1 MLPSALCGVWR
12 ERLAGVAREI
22 SELLGKC
29 ASSVKR
35 ILLQR
40 SMLPWCRLAI
50 YCASVLCS
58 NPSNFLKDQLGH
70 LVENGSQHRLV
81 DSAVRGS
88 VEECGPKHRPTE
100 TASFNKTFVR
110 SSRGLTLSHPDSKYV
125 RDPHRLSIGGMP

>member
-1 MLPSALCGVWR
+1 MRHQRPGEGCSRVEVAQLTCSDGCAAIGTLWRLR

-58 NPSNFLKDQLGH
+58 NPRF
-70 LVENGSQHRLV
+70 
-81 DSAVRGS
+81 
-88 VEECGPKHRPTE
+88 
-100 TASFNKTFVR
+100 F
-110 SSRGLTLSHPDSKYV
+110 
-125 RDPHRLSIGGMP
+125 